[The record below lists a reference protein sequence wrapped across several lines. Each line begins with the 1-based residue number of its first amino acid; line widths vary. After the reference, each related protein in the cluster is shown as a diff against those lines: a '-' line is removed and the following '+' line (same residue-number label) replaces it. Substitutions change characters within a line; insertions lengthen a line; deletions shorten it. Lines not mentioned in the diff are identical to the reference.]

1 MSLQVPVALG
11 TEGRKI
17 PAHQLGEKEML
28 WAFLKFARATAIAKV
43 AGLGEEDLRRAH
55 TTSGI
60 SLGGILKHLVTGEN
74 HWFANVLGGLELP
87 MPFSK
92 EDPDGDWRV
101 TDDEGPERLVA
112 AYQAACH
119 TSDKVIAS
127 LDLESTGEQV
137 DGDYTL
143 RWALCHQVAE
153 TNRHAG
159 HADLLREL
167 TDGARGW

>member
-1 MSLQVPVALG
+1 MSLHVPVALG
-11 TEGRKI
+11 TEGREI
-17 PAHQLGEKEML
+17 PAHQLGEKDML

-43 AGLGEEDLRRAH
+43 TGLEEKDLRRTH
-55 TTSGI
+55 VTSGI

-87 MPFSK
+87 MPFS
-92 EDPDGDWRV
+92 EGDPDGDWRLEAE
-101 TDDEGPERLVA
+101 EGPERLIA
-112 AYQAACH
+112 AYRAACN

-127 LDLESTGEQV
+127 LNLDSTGAQM

-143 RWALCHQVAE
+143 RWALCHQIAE
-153 TNRHAG
+153 TNRHTG
-159 HADLLREL
+159 HADLMREM